1 MGEEN
6 TIENM
11 KNSLEVI
18 KYLIK
23 NLLWLSEK
31 KIILM

>member
-6 TIENM
+6 TVENT